1 MQRKREP
8 CFHPPKSAKGG
19 LIFRASE
26 NEAFC
31 DTTVEFSSL
40 DEMSS
45 IDASL
50 DEISSRD
57 ENSTVVSLWL
67 QITYLRAETCTRKL
81 DRVLLDLYVKRL
93 RNTLFNAYVLL
104 CGQVK
109 KTTVCLVSVLRHR
122 NSHTKNQK
130 MLGAPPNHF
139 CSRQAVPRK
148 KKKPYNAK

>member
-19 LIFRASE
+19 LVFKASE

-31 DTTVEFSSL
+31 DTTVEFLSL

-50 DEISSRD
+50 DEILSRD
-57 ENSTVVSLWL
+57 ENSMVVSLWL
-67 QITYLRAETCTRKL
+67 QITYLSAETCTRKL

-93 RNTLFNAYVLL
+93 RNT
-104 CGQVK
+104 
-109 KTTVCLVSVLRHR
+109 
-122 NSHTKNQK
+122 
-130 MLGAPPNHF
+130 
-139 CSRQAVPRK
+139 
-148 KKKPYNAK
+148 